1 MMVPNRGK
9 IPDMAGKSN
18 SNPAMHFGKQM
29 KKERLARGWSLTE
42 FAQRTGINAGH
53 LSRIENGKRPP
64 TENVA
69 VACDAAFPERKGWF
83 TEYYQELR
91 GWSEVPAAFRSWT
104 ELEEK
109 APALRV
115 WKPGILH
122 GLLQTE
128 DYARALIAT
137 VTGTSPETAAARLTN
152 RMERQ
157 KRILFREDPPDVWF
171 IVDQLSLYRLVGSPE
186 VMADQMRHL
195 ATIAALPNVTL
206 QVLPAVAHPANAS
219 EFIVT
224 DDATYAEH
232 VVGGYVFTD
241 DQTVSYLNRLF
252 STILSECYRASES
265 LAMIAE
271 VGEIWTGESPPTRK
285 ATEAPA

>member
-1 MMVPNRGK
+1 MSG
-9 IPDMAGKSN
+9 MAGNGS

-29 KKERLARGWSLTE
+29 RKERLAHGWSLAE

-69 VACDAAFPERKGWF
+69 AACDVAFPERKGWF
-83 TEYYQELR
+83 TEYYQELL
-91 GWSEVPAAFRSWT
+91 GWSEVPAAFRNWT
-104 ELEEK
+104 ELEER
-109 APALRV
+109 AATLRV
-115 WKPGILH
+115 WKPGIIH

-128 DYARALIAT
+128 DYAAALIAT
-137 VTGTSPETAAARLTN
+137 VSGTSAQTASARLAS
-152 RMERQ
+152 RIERQ
-157 KRILFREDPPDVWF
+157 RRVLLRDDPPEVWF
-171 IVDQLSLYRLVGSPE
+171 IIDQFSLYRLVGSPE

-195 ATIAALPNVTL
+195 ATVAAMPNVTL

-224 DDATYAEH
+224 DGATYAEH

-241 DQTVSYLNRLF
+241 DQTVSYLNKLF

-271 VGEIWTGESPPTRK
+271 VGEIWTGESPHTQK
-285 ATEAPA
+285 ATEDPA

>member
-1 MMVPNRGK
+1 
-9 IPDMAGKSN
+9 
-18 SNPAMHFGKQM
+18 MHFGKQM
-29 KKERLARGWSLTE
+29 RKDRLARGWSLAE
-42 FAQRTGINAGH
+42 FTQRTGINAGH

-69 VACDAAFPERKGWF
+69 AACDVAFPERKGWF
-83 TEYYQELR
+83 TEYYNELR
-91 GWSEVPAAFRSWT
+91 GWSEVPAAFRNWS
-104 ELEEK
+104 ELEEN
-109 APALRV
+109 ATALRV
-115 WKPGILH
+115 WKPGIMH
-122 GLLQTE
+122 GLLQTG

-137 VTGTSPETAAARLTN
+137 VSGTSAETAAARLAN

-157 KRILFREDPPDVWF
+157 RRVLLRDDPPDVWF

-186 VMADQMRHL
+186 VMVAQMRYL
-195 ATIAALPNVTL
+195 ATVAAMPNVTL

-224 DDATYAEH
+224 DSATYAEH

-241 DQTVSYLNRLF
+241 EQTVSYLNRLF

-271 VGEIWTGESPPTRK
+271 VGEIWTGESPHTQK